1 MTHAGTPSLVVR
13 IPTPVWLLGLI
24 GAALLIDVPLELRAV
39 AQYRPAGVVL
49 LAAGLL
55 FSVWAAATFRRHKA
69 DIRPSSDTHPAFV
82 TEGPFRFS
90 RNPMYLGSLGVAVG
104 AALIAG
110 TWLMWLVPV
119 VLFAIQSFVIIPFEE
134 RSMRRT
140 FGEAYDAYSRRVR
153 RWI

>member
-1 MTHAGTPSLVVR
+1 MTDPGTPSLIVR
-13 IPTPVWLLGLI
+13 IPTPIWLLGLI
-24 GAALLIDVPLELRAV
+24 AAALLIGVPLGLAAV
-39 AQYRPAGVVL
+39 VQHRPAGIAL

-69 DIRPSSDTHPAFV
+69 DIRPSADTHPAFV
-82 TEGPFRFS
+82 VDGPFRLS

-104 AALIAG
+104 AALIVG
-110 TWLMWLVPV
+110 TWLMWLVPL
-119 VLFAIQSFVIIPFEE
+119 VLFVLQNFAIIPFEE

-140 FGEAYDAYSRRVR
+140 FGEAYDAYSKRVR